1 MTAAPTG
8 THTPGEPRAGAR
20 RPIALITG
28 VSRAGRV
35 GHAIARRLWSEGFDL
50 ILTHRPGVQR
60 SRGAAEIIAD
70 LREHGG
76 ARADQTARADAL
88 DLGDAGAVETFAA
101 RLDRELPALAALV
114 HNAAT
119 YEPTALEGVSAAEAE
134 SFFRVNA
141 VAPLLL
147 SRGLAGALSR
157 GATPG
162 AIVAML
168 DIHAMGETGV
178 PRRGHIAYSMS
189 KAALLEMVLVLA
201 RELAPRVRVNG
212 VAPGVVAF
220 PGEGPEADPAWQE
233 RYLARVPLGRAGT
246 PDEAAEAVHWLITGA
261 TYCTGQVIRV
271 DGGRAMG

>member
-8 THTPGEPRAGAR
+8 TQGPNAR

-28 VSRAGRV
+28 VSRPGRV
-35 GHAIARRLWSEGFDL
+35 GHAIARRLWHAGFDL
-50 ILTHRPGVQR
+50 ILTHRPGGESEAGAQR
-60 SRGAAEIIAD
+60 IIAD
-70 LREHGG
+70 LHAGG
-76 ARADQTARADAL
+76 APAPSASVRAEAL
-88 DLGDAGAVETFAA
+88 DLGDLHAVEAFAA
-101 RLDRELPALAALV
+101 RLDREVPALSALV
-114 HNAAT
+114 HNAST
-119 YEPTALEGVSAAEAE
+119 YEPTALETVSAAQAE
-134 SFFRVNA
+134 SFYRVNA

-246 PDEAAEAVHWLITGA
+246 PDEAAEAVAWLITGA